1 MRTVS
6 SYGVE
11 IRKQNIPVRQT
22 MEIYRQ
28 AVGYLTEI
36 YAQVWEELRKIPET
50 KKRFNTA
57 EHMVH
62 MTKKNTARFDFDLRF
77 PKMPSYLRRSA
88 IQHALG
94 NVSSYETRL
103 GQWKETGVLSGRPK
117 LTCRNHAMPVFYRD
131 VMYREGAEGKDEAYL
146 KLYDGH
152 DWKWFR
158 VYLKR
163 TDMEYLRRNWKGKK
177 ASAPALEKR
186 HRRYFLR
193 FSYTEEVTLTQTPV
207 KEQIICSVD
216 LGINTDAVCTIMRS
230 DGTVLGRRFI
240 DHPSEKDR
248 MYRTLGR
255 IRRSQREHG
264 SAQTQGRW
272 AYTKRLNTELGKKTA
287 GAIVRYA
294 EENHADVIVFEY
306 LEMQGKISGKKKQ
319 KLHLWRKRD
328 IQRRCEH
335 QAHRKEMRITRI
347 CAWNTS
353 RLAYDGSGA
362 VTRDR
367 ENHSLCTF
375 QTGKRYNCDLS
386 ASYNIGARYFIREL
400 LKPLPA
406 TERSLLEAKVPPV
419 KRRTSCVYADL
430 RELHLQM
437 EILKAA

>member
-94 NVSSYETRL
+94 SVSSYETRL

-193 FSYTEEVTLTQTPV
+193 FSYTEEVTLTKIPV

-248 MYRTLGR
+248 MYRALGR

-272 AYTKRLNTELGKKTA
+272 AYTKRLNTELGKKIA

-335 QAHRKEMRITRI
+335 QAHRKGMRVSRI

-400 LKPLPA
+400 LKPLPV

-430 RELHLQM
+430 RKLHSEMEL
-437 EILKAA
+437 LKAA